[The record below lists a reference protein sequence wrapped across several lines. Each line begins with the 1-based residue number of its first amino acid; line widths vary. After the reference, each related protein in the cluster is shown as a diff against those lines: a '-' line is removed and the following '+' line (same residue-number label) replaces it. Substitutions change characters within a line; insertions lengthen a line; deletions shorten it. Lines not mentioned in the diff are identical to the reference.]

1 MSADGRR
8 GCHLALR
15 GVGTEARNARSEVRR
30 RRARLQLWASGIVG
44 VVIMSFGAG
53 ALLISEPDEYGSFA
67 LGAGAFMAGSVA
79 AVALLVIGVHSG
91 SWVAWTLPVAATL
104 AAVVAASSAEELHW
118 RWSRD
123 GCKVGWWSVDHIEMS
138 DALVEVWL
146 PYSSSCYSGHALV
159 RPLDRSLGATG
170 VHDQLSVTSNYISV
184 SEWRDEWYTVC
195 ITS

>member
-1 MSADGRR
+1 
-8 GCHLALR
+8 
-15 GVGTEARNARSEVRR
+15 
-30 RRARLQLWASGIVG
+30 
-44 VVIMSFGAG
+44 MSFGVG

-67 LGAGAFMAGSVA
+67 LAAAAIMAGSVA
-79 AVALLVIGVHSG
+79 ALALLVIGVHSG

-104 AAVVAASSAEELHW
+104 AAVGAASSAEELHW
-118 RWSRD
+118 RWSRGD
-123 GCKVGWWSVDHIEMS
+123 LRTLDMADTERCRDRCKVGWWSVDHIEIS

-159 RPLDRSLGATG
+159 RPLDSSLGAAG
-170 VHDQLSVTSNYISV
+170 VHDQLSVRSNYISV